1 MSVNDEK
8 LIKKVCDFINNLTK
22 EELEQAMKNV
32 DRMNN
37 LFSIAEELWG
47 SQPEINE
54 TKVNGIYDVNCS
66 RHGGYFVDIS
76 EHPQLK
82 EYGKET
88 SNANIC
94 AFEEDL
100 EALKVLWIYPD
111 LINNKENVDKW
122 LNPKMIMDTY
132 KGSEFLEEFPDRKL
146 N

>member
-66 RHGGYFVDIS
+66 RHGGYLVDIS
-76 EHPQLK
+76 KHPDLK
-82 EYGKET
+82 NYGDKT
-88 SNANIC
+88 YNPNIC

-100 EALKVLWIYPD
+100 EALKVLWLYPE

-132 KGSEFLEEFPDRKL
+132 KGSEFLEEFPKRNLK
-146 N
+146 